1 MSYNILVN
9 KLDNLYEL
17 IDTYDN
23 YICNESYNFIITEM
37 IYDLK
42 EALKYEINKDKELRI
57 ELNEVFLECFFNI
70 KVENALDRLHTLKE
84 SIANIIPEEENEY
97 YNIINEGLVA
107 SVSNMLSKIKAGFGN
122 KHDKILKRDKKWLAE
137 NKKAILDKDYNEI
150 QLEILSDNKITFEN
164 LLNRHN
170 IFDKIFVNTEN
181 HPDLTAK
188 LARFEDKNGDLK
200 NGLDNYFKTGTSRR
214 EIGLRKVAGK
224 EARRAVE
231 NMIEFCESF
240 LEGRKYLEEKLD
252 KILVQVNDTKVKE
265 SYDTIYTLQEV
276 LNDDDDI
283 DDYVEDDT
291 EGFEE
296 DKDVKSEK
304 EPQDNKKR
312 TIRDRQIGIAVLLSV
327 AEERYFDYINILRG
341 LVG

>member
-1 MSYNILVN
+1 MSYNNLIN
-9 KLDNLYEL
+9 KLDSIYDL
-17 IDTYDN
+17 IDKYN
-23 YICNESYNFIITEM
+23 VYISNESYNFIITEM

-42 EALKYEINKDKELRI
+42 EALSYEINKDKELRI
-57 ELNEVFLECFFNI
+57 ELNEVFVENFFNI
-70 KVENALDRLHTLKE
+70 NVNNVNDRLHSLKE
-84 SIANIIPEEENEY
+84 SIANIVPDEENDY
-97 YNIINEGLVA
+97 YNIITEGLVA
-107 SVSNMLSKIKAGFGN
+107 SVSKMLSKIKAGFGN
-122 KHDKILKRDKKWLAE
+122 KHDKILKRDKKWLIE

-214 EIGLRKVAGK
+214 EIGLRKVTGK

-240 LEGRKYLEEKLD
+240 LDGKKYLEEKLD
-252 KILVQVNDTKVKE
+252 KILVEVNDSKVEE
-265 SYDTIYTLQEV
+265 SLNNIYTLQEV
-276 LNDDDDI
+276 LNDKDDL
-283 DDYVEDDT
+283 DDFEEDDMD
-291 EGFEE
+291 GFEE

-304 EPQDNKKR
+304 EDSKETKR

>member
-1 MSYNILVN
+1 MSYNRLVN
-9 KLDNLYEL
+9 KLDNIYDL
-17 IDTYDN
+17 IDTYND
-23 YICNESYNFIITEM
+23 YISNESYTFIISEM

-42 EALKYEINKDKELRI
+42 EALTYEINKDKELRI

-70 KVENALDRLHTLKE
+70 NVNNVNDRLQTLKE
-84 SIANIIPEEENEY
+84 NIANIVPEEENDY
-97 YNIINEGLVA
+97 YNVLTEGLVA
-107 SVSNMLSKIKAGFGN
+107 SVSKMLSKIKAGFGN
-122 KHDKILKRDKKWLAE
+122 KHEKILNRDKKWLQE

-181 HPDLTAK
+181 HNDLSSK

-214 EIGLRKVAGK
+214 EIGLRKVNGK

-240 LEGRKYLEEKLD
+240 LDGKKYLEDKLD
-252 KILVQVNDTKVKE
+252 KILVQINDTKVKE
-265 SYDTIYTLQEV
+265 SFDVIHVLQEV
-276 LNDDDDI
+276 LNDNDDI
-283 DDYVEDDT
+283 DDYIDDDT
-291 EGFEE
+291 EDFNE
-296 DKDVKSEK
+296 DNKSEK
-304 EPQDNKKR
+304 EPVENKR

>member
-1 MSYNILVN
+1 MSYNNLVN
-9 KLDNLYEL
+9 KLDNIYDLL
-17 IDTYDN
+17 DTYDN
-23 YICNESYNFIITEM
+23 YIRNESYNFIITEM

-42 EALKYEINKDKELRI
+42 EALSYEINKDKELRI
-57 ELNEVFLECFFNI
+57 ELNEVFLECFYDI
-70 KVENALDRLHTLKE
+70 KFDNVTDKLQSLKE
-84 SIANIIPEEENEY
+84 SIANIIPEEDNEY
-97 YNIINEGLVA
+97 YNIVTEGLVA
-107 SVSNMLSKIKAGFGN
+107 SVSKMLSKIKAGFGN

-150 QLEILSDNKITFEN
+150 QLEVLSDNKITFEN

-240 LEGRKYLEEKLD
+240 LDGKKYLEDKLD
-252 KILVQVNDTKVKE
+252 KILVEVNKSSVKE
-265 SYDTIYTLQEV
+265 STIYTIQEV
-276 LNDDDDI
+276 LNEDEDFDDF
-283 DDYVEDDT
+283 EDDT
-291 EGFEE
+291 DGFEE

-304 EPQDNKKR
+304 GEPQENKKR

>member
-1 MSYNILVN
+1 MSYNKLIN
-9 KLDNLYEL
+9 KLDNIYEL

-23 YICNESYNFIITEM
+23 YICNESYNFIISEM

-42 EALKYEINKDKELRI
+42 EALSYEINKDKELRI
-57 ELNEVFLECFFNI
+57 ELNEIFLESFFNI
-70 KVENALDRLHTLKE
+70 NINNVTDRLHSLKE
-84 SIANIIPEEENEY
+84 NIANIIPEEENEY
-97 YNIINEGLVA
+97 YNIITEGLVA
-107 SVSNMLSKIKAGFGN
+107 SVSKMLSKIKAGFGN

-137 NKKAILDKDYNEI
+137 NKRAILDKDYNEI

-170 IFDKIFVNTEN
+170 IFDKIFVNSEN
-181 HPDLTAK
+181 HPDLTSK

-231 NMIEFCESF
+231 NMIEYCESF
-240 LEGRKYLEEKLD
+240 LEGRKFLEEKLD
-252 KILVQVNDTKVKE
+252 KILVQINDSKVEE
-265 SYDTIYTLQEV
+265 SFDSIYTLQEV
-276 LNDDDDI
+276 LNDNEDI
-283 DDYVEDDT
+283 DDFEEDNT

-296 DKDVKSEK
+296 DRDVKSEK
-304 EPQDNKKR
+304 EPQENKKR

-341 LVG
+341 LIG